1 MKNDLA
7 ELAFILDR
15 SGSMAGLESDT
26 IGGFNAF
33 LEKQKALPGEA
44 RLTTVLF
51 NDRDFLLHDRL
62 DIRAVAPL
70 TEKQYQV
77 GGSTALLDA
86 VGRTID
92 KIDRA
97 QRHSSEEY
105 RAGRVLIAITT
116 DGLEN
121 ASREYTL
128 PRVRAMIERQKSECG
143 WEFLFLGANI
153 DAVEA
158 AGDLGIAPG
167 RAQTYVGDAE
177 GTRQIF
183 RAVSEAAATLREEG
197 RLNPAWGDEVR
208 RDFKRRGDPLEPRKG
223 NVK

>member
-33 LEKQKALPGEA
+33 LEKQKTLPGEA

-51 NDRDFLLHDRL
+51 NNRDFLLHDRL
-62 DIRAVAPL
+62 DIRAVSPL
-70 TEKQYQV
+70 TEKEYQV

-97 QRHSSEEY
+97 QRYSAEEY
-105 RAGRVLIAITT
+105 RAGKVLIAITT

-128 PRVRAMIERQKSECG
+128 SRVRAMIERQKNECG

-158 AGDLGIAPG
+158 AGGLGIAPD
-167 RAQTYVGDAE
+167 RARNYVGDGE
-177 GTRQIF
+177 GTRQSF
-183 RAVSEAAATLREEG
+183 RAVSAAAAMLREDG
-197 RLNPAWGDEVR
+197 CLNPSWGDEVQT
-208 RDFKRRGDPLEPRKG
+208 DFKRRGGKG
-223 NVK
+223 NA

>member
-1 MKNDLA
+1 MRQDCS

-51 NDRDFLLHDRL
+51 NHHDYLLHDRL

-70 TEKQYQV
+70 TAKEYSV

-86 VGRTID
+86 VGRTIE
-92 KIDRA
+92 KIGSA
-97 QRHSSEEY
+97 LEHTAEEY
-105 RAGRVLIAITT
+105 RAGRVLVVITT

-121 ASREYTL
+121 ASREYSL
-128 PRVRAMIERQKSECG
+128 DRVKRMIERQKECG

-158 AGDLGIAPG
+158 AGNLGIAPD
-167 RAQTYVGDAE
+167 RAQNYCPDAVGTALN
-177 GTRQIF
+177 F
-183 RAVSEAAATLREEG
+183 HAVSAAAAFFRESG
-197 RLNPAWGDEVR
+197 AMDARWGEEIR
-208 RDFKRRGDPLEPRKG
+208 KDFLRRGLRPEQKA
-223 NVK
+223 

>member
-1 MKNDLA
+1 MKENCS

-51 NDRDFLLHDRL
+51 NHRDYLLHDRL
-62 DIRAVAPL
+62 DIQAVAPL
-70 TEKQYQV
+70 TAKEYSV

-86 VGRTID
+86 VGRTIS
-92 KIDRA
+92 KIDSA
-97 QRHSSEEY
+97 LRHTAESH
-105 RAGRVLIAITT
+105 RAGKVLIVITT

-121 ASREYTL
+121 ASREYSL
-128 PRVRAMIERQKSECG
+128 AQVRQMIERQKQECG

-153 DAVEA
+153 DAVAA
-158 AGDLGIAPG
+158 AGDLGIAPD
-167 RAQTYVGDAE
+167 RAQNYCPDAE
-177 GTRQIF
+177 GTALNF
-183 RAVSEAAATLREEG
+183 HAVSAAAACIRETG
-197 RLNPAWGDEVR
+197 RLDADWSREIR
-208 RDFKRRGDPLEPRKG
+208 QDFNRRGLRPNRK
-223 NVK
+223 N

>member
-1 MKNDLA
+1 MMENNS

-51 NDRDFLLHDRL
+51 NHRDYLLHDRL

-70 TEKQYQV
+70 TAKEYSV

-97 QRHSSEEY
+97 LRHTAEGY
-105 RAGRVLIAITT
+105 RAGKVLIVITT

-121 ASREYTL
+121 ASREYAAD
-128 PRVRAMIERQKSECG
+128 RVRNMIERQKRELG

-153 DAVEA
+153 DAVET
-158 AGDLGIAPG
+158 AGNLGIAPD
-167 RAQTYVGDAE
+167 RAQNFCSDRE
-177 GTRQIF
+177 GTEMNFRVVSAAAANF
-183 RAVSEAAATLREEG
+183 RATGALDADWGEEIQ
-197 RLNPAWGDEVR
+197 
-208 RDFKRRGDPLEPRKG
+208 RDFLRRGRKPQG
-223 NVK
+223 KA